1 MKNRSILLIQIG
13 LAAVFLANSLT
24 AIFNPEEFIE
34 IIESSFVGVL
44 IPSGISLIIIAVND
58 GLMTLL
64 ILFSRKW
71 RQFIL
76 GWAIIWI
83 AVVLIATSKPLE
95 ILEELAFLFM
105 ALALFFDAKNYKLN
119 N

>member
-1 MKNRSILLIQIG
+1 MKNKSILLIQIG
-13 LAAVFLANSLT
+13 LAAVFLANALT

-34 IIESSFVGVL
+34 IIENSFIGVL
-44 IPSGISLIIIAVND
+44 IPSGIALIIIAIND

-71 RQFIL
+71 RQLIL

-83 AVVLIATSKPLE
+83 AVVLIAIGKPLDV
-95 ILEELAFLFM
+95 LEESAFLFM
-105 ALALFFDAKNYKLN
+105 ALALFFDARNYKLN

>member
-1 MKNRSILLIQIG
+1 MKNKPILLIQIG
-13 LAAVFLANSLT
+13 LAAVFLANALA

-34 IIESSFVGVL
+34 IIENSFIGVL
-44 IPSGISLIIIAVND
+44 IPSGIALTIIAVND

-71 RQFIL
+71 RQLIL

-83 AVVLIATSKPLE
+83 AVVLFAIGEPLD
-95 ILEELAFLFM
+95 ILEESAFLFM
-105 ALALFFDAKNYKLN
+105 ALALFFEAKNYKLN